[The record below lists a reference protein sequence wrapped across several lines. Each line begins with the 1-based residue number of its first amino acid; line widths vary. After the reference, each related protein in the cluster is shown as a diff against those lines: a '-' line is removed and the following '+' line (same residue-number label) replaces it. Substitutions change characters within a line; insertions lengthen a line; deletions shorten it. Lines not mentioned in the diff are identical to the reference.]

1 MPTQLSSGENPF
13 PGFSLLLSPHIG
25 AVEAER
31 ETGIER
37 GGEGGRGNENEHKLS
52 GLFLTR
58 ALILSWRSYSHDF
71 T

>member
-1 MPTQLSSGENPF
+1 MPTQLSSGETPF

-37 GGEGGRGNENEHKLS
+37 GGEGGEMRMSTSSLVS
-52 GLFLTR
+52 
-58 ALILSWRSYSHDF
+58 S
-71 T
+71 